1 MLLTIAIPAY
11 GRPGP
16 LRQALDSFISQI
28 AGKHEADV
36 EIIVADDAS
45 PYDSLAF
52 VADLAK
58 QHAFLKYVRYPQNVG
73 LERNLIECA
82 TSATGEFLW
91 IFGDDDFL
99 EPEDA
104 MDDILARLRTGRH
117 DMLVLNRTRRSS
129 DLSETIT
136 ANWMRLDGKDRTFAG
151 LREFCLEFGFIS
163 VIGFISVNIFRREA
177 FQAIDATRFFGTMYP
192 QLGAMLEAFHDRPLE
207 LVARPTVCHRTQTA
221 SEKRAAL
228 GTKASEADFMA
239 DSERRNAIYFS
250 HPYQRPAGRF
260 SHQLR
265 GQEPPLS

>member
-228 GTKASEADFMA
+228 GGFRAPQ
-239 DSERRNAIYFS
+239 RNLFQPSLY
-250 HPYQRPAGRF
+250 RDAGQPDR
-260 SHQLR
+260 
-265 GQEPPLS
+265 